1 MAQVQRRDKGSLLQ
15 MVYAKIEKEFGLD
28 KAFSHWDFEDCI
40 GADKSKDRNRISV
53 RLVFLMQHGVLE
65 RVHVNTPTTKKRKYG
80 VYKVVSFPLSVIKA
94 VEKQDSFGLVPNT
107 DLDNIFF
114 NLGKKRH
121 EKVNLQL
128 LGRVDGRPKKPHLGG
143 KAPTSTNANVHRAR
157 PDREGRQP
165 NG

>member
-1 MAQVQRRDKGSLLQ
+1 MAQAQRRDKGALLQ
-15 MVYAKIEKEFGLD
+15 LVYAKIEKEFGLD

-53 RLVFLMQHGVLE
+53 RLAYLMQHGILE
-65 RVHVNTPTTKKRKYG
+65 RVHVNTPTAKKRKYG

-94 VEKQDSFGLVPNT
+94 EEKQDSFGLVPNT

-128 LGRVDGRPKKPHLGG
+128 LGRTNGRPLQTHPRG
-143 KAPTSTNANVHRAR
+143 KAPASVNANVHCAR
-157 PDREGRQP
+157 PD
-165 NG
+165 

>member
-1 MAQVQRRDKGSLLQ
+1 MAQTQRRDKGSLLQ
-15 MVYAKIEKEFGLD
+15 LVYAKIEKEFKTD
-28 KAFSHWDFEDCI
+28 KTFSHWDFEDCL
-40 GADKSKDRNRISV
+40 GADKTRDRNRISV
-53 RLVFLMQHGVLE
+53 RFRFLCKVETLECVGESTPKGTSRKHGVYRAIEL
-65 RVHVNTPTTKKRKYG
+65 PLKARK
-80 VYKVVSFPLSVIKA
+80 
-94 VEKQDSFGLVPNT
+94 EKQKRPFGLVPNT

-114 NLGKKRH
+114 NLGKKEH

-128 LGRVDGRPKKPHLGG
+128 LGRVDGRPLQTHHRG

>member
-1 MAQVQRRDKGSLLQ
+1 MAQAQRRDKGALLQ
-15 MVYAKIEKEFGLD
+15 LVYAKIEKEFGLD
-28 KAFSHWDFEDCI
+28 KTFSHWDFEDYL

-53 RLVFLMQHGVLE
+53 RLVYLMQHGILE
-65 RVHVNTPTTKKRKYG
+65 MVHVNTPTAKKRKYG

-94 VEKQDSFGLVPNT
+94 EKKQDRFGLVPNT

-128 LGRVDGRPKKPHLGG
+128 LGRTNGRPLQTHPRG
-143 KAPTSTNANVHRAR
+143 KAPASVNANVHRAR
-157 PDREGRQP
+157 PD
-165 NG
+165 